1 MSHNTSVPI
10 PTGRSGFAAD
20 IKAGFLVFLI
30 ALPLC
35 LGIAMASGFPP
46 IAGIMTAI
54 VGGLLATP
62 LGSARL
68 TIKGPAAGL
77 IVIALGAVLEL
88 GNGDMTLGYHR
99 TLAVGSVAAGVQI
112 LFALLR
118 TATLGIVMS
127 PSIVHGMLAAIGVII
142 VGKQAH
148 TVLGV
153 TPASKEPLEQLLEI
167 PHSLAHANPEIL
179 LVGLAS
185 LIVLFG
191 WPFLRTRWAKAT
203 PAQLVV
209 LLIAVPIGLWFDL
222 PHAHDY
228 DFLSGH
234 YRVGPEFLV
243 TLPGSLLDAIAF
255 PDFSAIFSSA
265 SIKYIVMFAL
275 VGTIESTLSVVAVDS
290 LDPEKRASNLNRD
303 LLSVGAG
310 NLACSLIGGLPMI
323 SEIVR
328 SKANMDAGARTS
340 RANFTHGVLLLG
352 FVAIAPGLLHTI
364 PLAALGAMLVYT
376 GARLTAPSEFVHVR
390 RIGMDQLLLFL
401 TTLITTLATDLLIGV
416 AAGLALKITLHFLR
430 GARFRE
436 LFRAKVTVD
445 VDGDT
450 ALLAIRGAAAFTT
463 LLSVRRALASLPA
476 TARIIQ
482 LDLNEVVIID
492 HTFMTRVHAMIAELP
507 GRELQIIG
515 ADDML
520 PSSPHPHASRR
531 RIA

>member
-20 IKAGFLVFLI
+20 IKAGFLFFLI

-54 VGGLLATP
+54 VG
-62 LGSARL
+62 
-68 TIKGPAAGL
+68 
-77 IVIALGAVLEL
+77 
-88 GNGDMTLGYHR
+88 
-99 TLAVGSVAAGVQI
+99 
-112 LFALLR
+112 
-118 TATLGIVMS
+118 
-127 PSIVHGMLAAIGVII
+127 
-142 VGKQAH
+142 
-148 TVLGV
+148 
-153 TPASKEPLEQLLEI
+153 
-167 PHSLAHANPEIL
+167 
-179 LVGLAS
+179 
-185 LIVLFG
+185 
-191 WPFLRTRWAKAT
+191 
-203 PAQLVV
+203 
-209 LLIAVPIGLWFDL
+209 
-222 PHAHDY
+222 
-228 DFLSGH
+228 
-234 YRVGPEFLV
+234 
-243 TLPGSLLDAIAF
+243 
-255 PDFSAIFSSA
+255 
-265 SIKYIVMFAL
+265 
-275 VGTIESTLSVVAVDS
+275 
-290 LDPEKRASNLNRD
+290 
-303 LLSVGAG
+303 
-310 NLACSLIGGLPMI
+310 
-323 SEIVR
+323 
-328 SKANMDAGARTS
+328 
-340 RANFTHGVLLLG
+340 
-352 FVAIAPGLLHTI
+352 
-364 PLAALGAMLVYT
+364 AMLVYT
-376 GARLTAPSEFVHVR
+376 GAQRTAPSEFVHVR

-436 LFRAKVTVD
+436 LFRAKVTVE

-450 ALLAIRGAAAFTT
+450 AILAIRGAAAFTT